1 MMLARAFTCE
11 LLKLRRARIAWIL
24 AAVYALAPLMLGL
37 MMSVLLHPDLGRRM
51 GLLTAKAQM
60 TIGAANWPTY
70 LTLTATL
77 FAAGLIVLAVVH
89 AFVFGREYAD
99 GTAKDMLI
107 LPVHRATILAAKL
120 AVAALWFLAMAVVD
134 YALALVV
141 GLLIGL
147 PGFDAALL
155 ADNARTV
162 AMLLLQVLLA
172 GAACAWLAI
181 VSRGYIAPIGIGVLL
196 LLVGDLFAHTG
207 WGPWIPWSIVLMTA
221 GAAPGAASVG
231 APSMAILVAFFLAA
245 AVASYLGME
254 RSDNTQ

>member
-1 MMLARAFTCE
+1 MLARAFTCE
-11 LLKLRRARIAWIL
+11 LLKLRRARITWIL
-24 AAVYALAPLMLGL
+24 AAVYAFAPLMLGL

-60 TIGAANWPTY
+60 TIGAANWATY

-77 FAAGLIVLAVVH
+77 FAAGLIVLAVVE
-89 AFVFGREYAD
+89 AFVFGREYAE

-107 LPVHRATILAAKL
+107 LPIHRATILAAKL
-120 AVAALWFLAMAVVD
+120 AVAALWFLAMAVAD
-134 YALALVV
+134 YALALLV

-162 AMLLLQVLLA
+162 ATLLLQVLLA
-172 GAACAWLAI
+172 GAASAWLAI
-181 VSRGYIAPIGIGVLL
+181 VTRGYIAPIGIGVLL

-207 WGPWIPWSIVLMTA
+207 WGPWIPWSIVLITA
-221 GAAPGAASVG
+221 GAAPGAASIG
-231 APSMAILVAFFLAA
+231 TPSMAILVAFFVAA
-245 AVASYLGME
+245 AVASYLAME